1 MSRHILVAIDTN
13 LSPATQEAMRAVSEL
28 MEQAALP
35 VPLLLLNVIPLTQ
48 IVTVHPN
55 YAIDQVVPIQPSADQ
70 RDAAVET
77 LLKARLLLQQ
87 QGIALERTKSIVR
100 VGSPPDEIAKAAKEF
115 HAYLIVV
122 GSRGNTF
129 KQRMRRLLLGSIS
142 RQVLQ
147 LAPCPVMIVVPPQL
161 QRDSDLAAW
170 YEQAIKN
177 HLRAHNHKLSVF
189 TPQLVVQQFPVAI
202 KKPAQRQEIAAA
214 KLALERLAQTGVL
227 YRHDSDGDTRYLN
240 D

>member
-28 MEQAALP
+28 IEQAALP
-35 VPLLLLNVIPLTQ
+35 VPLLLLNVIPITQ

-55 YAIDQVVPIQPSADQ
+55 YAIDQIVPILPSADQ
-70 RDAAVET
+70 RDAAIET

-87 QGIALERTKSIVR
+87 QGVALEHTEGIIR

-115 HAYLIVV
+115 RAYLIVI
-122 GSRGNTF
+122 GSHGNAF
-129 KQRMRRLLLGSIS
+129 KHRMRRLFLGSIS

-161 QRDSDLAAW
+161 QQDSDLASW

-177 HLRAHNHKLSVF
+177 HLKVHNHKLSVF
-189 TPQLVVQQFPVAI
+189 TAQLVVQQFPVAI
-202 KKPAQRQEIAAA
+202 KKPAQRQEIVAAR
-214 KLALERLAQTGVL
+214 LALERLAQTGVL
-227 YRHDSDGDTRYLN
+227 YRHDVDGDTRYLN